1 MKRMLFLMVV
11 TMIVS
16 FHASSATQFEVD
28 SIRYEVN
35 PDLTSVT
42 VLGPSLSIHQ
52 FMRVHFF
59 IPDTVEYMGM
69 KFWVST
75 IGEGAFENEQEM
87 LSIRTN
93 APLIKRR
100 AFAYSKNL
108 KTVILGDSVRS
119 IVGDGA
125 FAYCDALEPFD
136 LPPHLEELGYEVFT
150 DCPLIDSL
158 FIPASVKKIGYQK
171 YSNALKSITV
181 SPDNPWYD
189 SRGDCNAIVETA
201 TNQLV
206 AACTATVIPD
216 DIEIIGDYAYYNS
229 DLEELTLPQGVT
241 TILGYAFSHSRNL
254 KEIIFPPS
262 LKQIGRYAFWYC
274 ENLVSADLPA
284 SVRIIGD
291 GAFNQCYL
299 LRSVEFSENT
309 RSIGKEAYN
318 NCSSLTSIHIPEGV
332 RLIGNKA
339 FKFAWKVK
347 HIVLEPNSYL
357 VDLPEEV
364 FNRCDSVQWID
375 LPNTVRSL
383 SQNSL
388 PNLRTFILP
397 DCVDSIASSYT
408 PNQLYV
414 PESSQLRVT
423 PQNGSVYTKTLI
435 IGRNMSQPSIQLTA
449 TEKVSIQPNVEDIGN
464 NCLKAR
470 SASSINNTFK
480 HIYCFGST
488 PPSGKMSIDSYDYA
502 ILHVPPHMAETYKS
516 ANFWSNFIYVLEDAI
531 LPETLAFGKDQIHM
545 KVGDVYKP
553 EVQLTPS
560 NANGADL
567 IFACTDGNVTWADED
582 GTLHA
587 MQKGRTTLHCTYGA
601 LHATCEIIVDDNYT
615 DPCDV
620 NGDGTVDIS
629 DVNKVI
635 NMMLGKIGP
644 TVVGDVNGDGQVDIS
659 DVNMVINAMLGKE

>member
-1 MKRMLFLMVV
+1 MKRVLFLIVATV
-11 TMIVS
+11 IVS
-16 FHASSATQFEVD
+16 FHASSATRFEVD

-42 VLGPSLSIHQ
+42 VLGPALSLSQ
-52 FMRVHFF
+52 FVRVHFS
-59 IPDTVEYMGM
+59 IPDTIEYMGM

-75 IGEGAFENEQEM
+75 IGEGAFENAQMM
-87 LSIRTN
+87 LSIKTN

-150 DCPLIDSL
+150 DCPQIDSL

-206 AACTATVIPD
+206 AACAATVIPD
-216 DIEIIGDYAYYNS
+216 DIEIIGDYAYYNC

-262 LKQIGRYAFWYC
+262 LTQIGRYAFWYC
-274 ENLVSADLPA
+274 EKLVSADLPA

-291 GAFNQCYL
+291 GAFNNCYL
-299 LRSVEFSENT
+299 LRSVECSENT
-309 RSIGKEAYN
+309 QSIGKEAYYYCN
-318 NCSSLTSIHIPEGV
+318 SLTSIHIPEGV

-339 FKFAWKVK
+339 FMHAWKVK
-347 HIVLEPNSYL
+347 HIVLEPNPYL

-364 FNRCDSVQWID
+364 FSRCDSVQWID
-375 LPNTVRSL
+375 LPNTVRTL

-388 PNLRTFILP
+388 PNLRSFILP

-408 PNQLYV
+408 SNQLYV
-414 PESSQLRVT
+414 PESSQLRTT
-423 PQNGSVYTKTLI
+423 PQNGSVQTKTLI
-435 IGRNMSQPSIQLTA
+435 IGRNMSQPLIHLTA

-464 NCLKAR
+464 NCLEAR

-502 ILHVPPHMAETYKS
+502 ILHVPPQTADTYRS
-516 ANFWSNFIYVLEDAI
+516 ADFWSNFIYVLEDAI
-531 LPETLAFGKDQIHM
+531 LPETLAFSNDQIHM

-553 EVQLTPS
+553 EVQLIPS

-582 GTLHA
+582 GTLHS

-601 LHATCEIIVDDNYT
+601 LHATCEIIVDGGGDNK
-615 DPCDV
+615 PCDV
-620 NGDGTVDIS
+620 NADGTVDIA
-629 DVNKVI
+629 DVNAVI
-635 NMMLGKIGP
+635 NMMLGKSPASADI
-644 TVVGDVNGDGQVDIS
+644 TGDGKVDVS
-659 DVNMVINAMLGKE
+659 DVNMVINAMLGK